1 MPLLEPLTGPPIKIP
16 YKQFL
21 NETPVSI
28 KIPVDDGL
36 SIIVLIL
43 IYPCTVPSLLSIEIE
58 FFVPYIFNGVIV
70 IPVSV
75 HNSSPYV
82 P

>member
-43 IYPCTVPSLLSIEIE
+43 IYPCTVPSLLSIEIA
-58 FFVPYIFNGVIV
+58 FFVPYTFNGVIV

-75 HNSSPYV
+75 YN
-82 P
+82 